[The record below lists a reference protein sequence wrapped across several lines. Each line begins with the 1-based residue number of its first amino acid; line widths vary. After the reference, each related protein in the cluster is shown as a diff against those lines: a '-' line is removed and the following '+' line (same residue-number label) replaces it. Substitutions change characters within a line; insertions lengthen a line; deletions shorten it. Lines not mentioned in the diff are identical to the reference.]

1 MNDSDAPRRD
11 EHTGWITSFACCR
24 VCSHTWVAVVPTNVE
39 SESNLECPNC
49 HSMSGELT
57 E

>member
-1 MNDSDAPRRD
+1 MNPVPDKI
-11 EHTGWITSFACCR
+11 EGWIISFACCR
-24 VCSHTWVAVVPTNVE
+24 VCSQMWVAVVPVNVE

>member
-1 MNDSDAPRRD
+1 MDGPAENN
-11 EHTGWITSFACCR
+11 EHEGWITGFACCR
-24 VCSHTWVAVVPTNVE
+24 VCSHTWVAVVPADAK
-39 SESNLECPNC
+39 SLSNLECPNC